1 MANCRSCTQSLASN
15 GTTIGWVNSI
25 NAQTIGRDENTF
37 LFYIPIWNTIW
48 KHKQLLS
55 QLMVSNRM
63 EWLFFLSYT
72 HSSIHLRHHHIYVFF
87 NFLFWFIFFS
97 LVTHL
102 RTIYINLD
110 EIVFRLRC
118 SLFFRFLFVLLI
130 STIIWHTVR
139 SERFNYFVKL
149 KCTSNTKFHLLT
161 LSTRCHDTHF
171 W

>member
-1 MANCRSCTQSLASN
+1 MHRQLDETKTHFFFISQFETPFGNANNCFRN
-15 GTTIGWVNSI
+15 WW
-25 NAQTIGRDENTF
+25 
-37 LFYIPIWNTIW
+37 YPIEWNDC
-48 KHKQLLS
+48 
-55 QLMVSNRM
+55 
-63 EWLFFLSYT
+63 FFLSYT

-87 NFLFWFIFFS
+87 IFYFGFFFFS